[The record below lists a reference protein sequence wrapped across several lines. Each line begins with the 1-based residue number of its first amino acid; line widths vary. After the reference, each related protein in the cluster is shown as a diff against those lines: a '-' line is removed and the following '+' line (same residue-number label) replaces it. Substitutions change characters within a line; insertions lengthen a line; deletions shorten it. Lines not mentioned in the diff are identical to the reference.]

1 MVHLFMK
8 YLDNN
13 GFQEQDEGG
22 RIYVIKGKDEKI
34 WDRPRKDLQ
43 VFHFAPLSGV
53 DRGI

>member
-1 MVHLFMK
+1 MK
-8 YLDNN
+8 YLDSN
-13 GFQEQDEGG
+13 GFQEQDGGG

-53 DRGI
+53 D

>member
-1 MVHLFMK
+1 MK

-53 DRGI
+53 D